1 MLTRIAS
8 AVFWLEQLTKP
19 IHVQPRI
26 AEDAG
31 QRAALEFPVQRHR
44 ERDAPLGMLH
54 PDVAAALTRDR
65 PSISF
70 ECFDEALA

>member
-1 MLTRIAS
+1 MLIS
-8 AVFWLEQLTKP
+8 EQLTKP
-19 IHVQPRI
+19 VRVQSSV

-44 ERDAPLGMLH
+44 KRDAPLGMLH

-65 PSISF
+65 PSIAF
-70 ECFDEALA
+70 EGFDEALA